1 MITLQDLINI
11 ANFHDYYNQIV
22 SVWTKLKLI
31 EIHYCYEDDELE
43 VWVNL
48 QQGPTEFKV
57 DIETKEKLNNFI
69 DFLN

>member
-1 MITLQDLINI
+1 MITLQDLCDM
-11 ANFHDYYNQIV
+11 ADHHDYDNQIV
-22 SVWTKLKLI
+22 SVWTKVKLI

-57 DIETKEKLNNFI
+57 GIETKDKLNNFI